1 MASLGEAGVA
11 YGSPAS
17 ADAPPMVVYRPFD
30 CWAANSDWSVQL
42 PRDEAPTCIAAGRSF
57 VAVATSAQ
65 LLRIYSPSGRQLAAL
80 SLPGPA
86 VALAAAGHALLAAHQ
101 AASPC
106 WEAPEAGSQRLAYL
120 LLDVARHAQL
130 ASGPLPLARG
140 APLAWLGFSEEGLPA
155 AADGAG
161 VVRLRTAEWGGAW
174 VPVFDARLARSEGGS
189 EVFWPVSI
197 SCRELTCVVT
207 SQAAPHPP
215 VQPRPVLSVRP
226 LQVPLAAAE
235 GAPSDLEDEALR
247 LGLRAAHIRAAAAE
261 ADVYQLQPGISAG
274 AAAAPGL

>member
-1 MASLGEAGVA
+1 MPLCLACFVRPPPSRPCPCPVRL
-11 YGSPAS
+11 AS
-17 ADAPPMVVYRPFD
+17 ALASTPVIV
-30 CWAANSDWSVQL
+30 L
-42 PRDEAPTCIAAGRSF
+42 PGRSF

-174 VPVFDARLARSEGGS
+174 VPVFDARLARSGGRAGPGGG
-189 EVFWPVSI
+189 WGWR
-197 SCRELTCVVT
+197 CR
-207 SQAAPHPP
+207 
-215 VQPRPVLSVRP
+215 
-226 LQVPLAAAE
+226 
-235 GAPSDLEDEALR
+235 
-247 LGLRAAHIRAAAAE
+247 LRAAACALVGGEHGAGGDARDLGTP
-261 ADVYQLQPGISAG
+261 ADASGGVGSGAG
-274 AAAAPGL
+274 CWGARCGPARRCRPHAQ